1 MEENKNFFV
10 RYSYDAVKMLL
21 DQIVLAVFGFS
32 LATAAVLAKNPA
44 LLLWTSI
51 GAIVFYMFMLYGV
64 AWRMGDEDRKRIRR
78 GEYGGHVFTG
88 TLVSLLANSLNF
100 LLAILIAIG
109 TFAGVAGLVDI
120 PKTIALLAQA
130 EYQGLLAYIP
140 IGTEI
145 VDGVEVAVNLNA
157 AWWVYFLLPIPAMM
171 ISTWGYLMGKGE
183 VLLTKLTVPDLP
195 ASDRP
200 TKQEKRDARK
210 AKQAAKFDE
219 DGYPIDTDYYKS

>member
-1 MEENKNFFV
+1 MEKFKRFFA

-32 LATAAVLAKNPA
+32 LATAAVIADNNA

-78 GEYGGHVFTG
+78 GEYGGHTFTG
-88 TLVSLLANSLNF
+88 TLVSLLANSVNF
-100 LLAILIAIG
+100 LLAVLIAIG
-109 TFAGVAGLVDI
+109 ALAGVAALVDV
-120 PKTIALLAQA
+120 PKLIALLVQA

-140 IGTEI
+140 IG
-145 VDGVEVAVNLNA
+145 VDAEGAMIALNN
-157 AWWVYFLLPIPAMM
+157 AWWVYILLPIPAVL
-171 ISTWGYLMGKGE
+171 ISTWGYLMGKAGI
-183 VLLTKLTVPDLP
+183 LLTKMTVPDLP

-200 TKQEKRDARK
+200 TKQEKRERAK
-210 AKQAAKFDE
+210 AERE
-219 DGYPIDTDYYKS
+219 DKDVQDQ